1 MVHYD
6 HYIAITISFN
16 QSTYHV
22 NENDMTVEIVAILSN
37 PSSTDITVEVTSNDT
52 TATSEFTTAYYTYIY
67 VYFVTQQPS
76 DTHIRNMYITY
87 TLYRTHKQTQ
97 THMHNAI
104 HINRYTKLHYINL

>member
-37 PSSTDITVEVTSNDT
+37 PSSTDVTVEITSSDT
-52 TATSEFTTAYYTYIY
+52 TATSEFATAYYTY

-76 DTHIRNMYITY
+76 DTHIQSLSTIVLNSRD
-87 TLYRTHKQTQ
+87 
-97 THMHNAI
+97 
-104 HINRYTKLHYINL
+104 